1 MSLPFRAFRRLRVE
15 WICFLSDSLSLFM
28 HSIMIRY
35 VRNIIIKENTKVLI
49 YIQIYIHTQTH
60 SHIHS
65 GRHNYILD
73 AAIRARKRNEK
84 HIHIHISRFDRRSF
98 FPRSPS
104 LYASTVIYIMKQNKR
119 NTAAVT
125 STTTGSFHFYVSVF
139 E

>member
-1 MSLPFRAFRRLRVE
+1 MSLHFRAFRRLRVE

-49 YIQIYIHTQTH
+49 YIYIYIHTQTH

-84 HIHIHISRFDRRSF
+84 HTHIHISRFDRRSF
-98 FPRSPS
+98 FPALQVCMPQQWS
-104 LYASTVIYIMKQNKR
+104 IMKQNKR
-119 NTAAVT
+119 NTAAAT
-125 STTTGSFHFYVSVF
+125 TTTGSFHFYVSVF
-139 E
+139 EW